1 MASPA
6 SNAPGSPTQLRKKL
20 GSIAAPLLF
29 ALIAL
34 LPLNLE
40 RDAQW
45 MAAICASAIVL
56 WITEAIPLAVTAMA
70 APAVAVLC
78 GVAPVGKALAPFAH
92 PLIFLFMGGFLLAR
106 AISVHQIDVRL
117 ALWLVSRSLIAGSPQ
132 RAFIAICLIAFVLSM
147 WVSNTATAAMM
158 LPIVTGILAAID
170 RALPDGPGAR
180 ERLPAFREI
189 SYIALAYA
197 CSLGGLCTPIGTAPN
212 LLGIDALARSQGQ
225 TIDFLQWMQF
235 GFPAGFASLIL
246 CIFLGLRIAPPPKAR
261 VQGFEA
267 NMRAQLEQL
276 GPMSPAARR
285 VIAVFLLAVCGWLA
299 PSFIRLSLGAEN
311 PLYQS
316 LKTSLAEGNVALLC
330 ALILFALPQGAGERK
345 PLLEIS
351 DLQKIDW
358 STLYLLGGGIAL
370 GRLAF
375 SSGLA
380 EVIGQKTVQTWTAH
394 ADNPQLVLLLV
405 SCALVLVLTEF
416 TSNVA
421 TTNMM
426 LPVLLS
432 ICESG
437 AMRSAPVVIG
447 VSMAASFAFVLPV
460 STPPNAIVYGSGE
473 VRLSSMFRYGV
484 WMDLGGYLILLTI
497 CILLLPLLGLG

>member
-1 MASPA
+1 M
-6 SNAPGSPTQLRKKL
+6 G
-20 GSIAAPLLF
+20 
-29 ALIAL
+29 
-34 LPLNLE
+34 LE

-45 MAAICASAIVL
+45 MAAICASAILL

-70 APAVAVLC
+70 APGVAVLC
-78 GVAPVGKALAPFAH
+78 GVAPAAKAFAPFAH

-106 AISVHQIDVRL
+106 AISVHRLDVRL
-117 ALWLVSRSLIAGSPQ
+117 ALWLVSRSIIAGSPR
-132 RAFIAICLIAFVLSM
+132 RAFVAICVIAFVLSM

-158 LPIVTGILAAID
+158 LPIVTGVLAAID
-170 RALPDGPGAR
+170 RALPDESGSR
-180 ERLPAFREI
+180 EGLPAFREF

-212 LLGIDALARSQGQ
+212 LLGIDALARAQGQ

-235 GFPAGFASLIL
+235 GVPAGLACLVL
-246 CIFLGLRIAPPPKAR
+246 CIFLGLRIAPPPCAQ
-261 VQGFEA
+261 VQGFES
-267 NMRAQLEQL
+267 NMRAELQKL
-276 GPMSPAARR
+276 GPMSPAAKR
-285 VIAVFLLAVCGWLA
+285 VIAVFLLAVCGWLT
-299 PSFIRLSLGAEN
+299 PSMIRISLGAQD
-311 PLYQS
+311 PLYMT
-316 LKTSLAEGNVALLC
+316 LKASLAEGNVALLC
-330 ALILFALPQGAGERK
+330 ALILFALPQGGGERK
-345 PLLEIS
+345 ALLEIP

-380 EVIGQKTVQTWTAH
+380 QVIGQKTVHAWTAH
-394 ADNPQLVLLLV
+394 ADNPQLALLLV

-426 LPVLLS
+426 LPVLVS
-432 ICESG
+432 ICEAG
-437 AMRSAPVVIG
+437 AMQSAPVIIG

-473 VRLSSMFRYGV
+473 VRLASMFRYGV
-484 WMDLGGYLILLTI
+484 WMDLGGYLILLLI
-497 CILLLPLLGLG
+497 CLFLLPFLGLA